1 MKNSF
6 KLFDPMRDY
15 SSILPDIPG
24 NYLVVLRTF
33 SLLPQIEVLPEFHYM
48 DYNNNHYPIIYTG
61 ISAVSI
67 RKRDYQQHF
76 IGNNAGKSTLRK
88 SLGSLMG
95 FPKIPRDKNNPD
107 NGKTKFNENDEERL
121 SQWMRENLLLF
132 YSVENREQEQ
142 IENLEKK
149 LINDYNPPLNIL
161 GNNNPINKEYRA
173 LLKRLR
179 NRTSLNS

>member
-24 NYLVVLRTF
+24 NYLVVLRTS
-33 SLLPQIEVLPEFHYM
+33 SLLPQIEVLPEFHYI

-61 ISAVSI
+61 ISTVSI

-95 FPKIPRDKNNPD
+95 FPKFQEIRTILIM
-107 NGKTKFNENDEERL
+107 GK
-121 SQWMRENLLLF
+121 
-132 YSVENREQEQ
+132 
-142 IENLEKK
+142 
-149 LINDYNPPLNIL
+149 
-161 GNNNPINKEYRA
+161 
-173 LLKRLR
+173 
-179 NRTSLNS
+179 LNSMKTMKKNCHNG

>member
-1 MKNSF
+1 
-6 KLFDPMRDY
+6 
-15 SSILPDIPG
+15 
-24 NYLVVLRTF
+24 
-33 SLLPQIEVLPEFHYM
+33 
-48 DYNNNHYPIIYTG
+48 
-61 ISAVSI
+61 
-67 RKRDYQQHF
+67 
-76 IGNNAGKSTLRK
+76 
-88 SLGSLMG
+88 MG

-179 NRTSLNS
+179 NRTSLSS